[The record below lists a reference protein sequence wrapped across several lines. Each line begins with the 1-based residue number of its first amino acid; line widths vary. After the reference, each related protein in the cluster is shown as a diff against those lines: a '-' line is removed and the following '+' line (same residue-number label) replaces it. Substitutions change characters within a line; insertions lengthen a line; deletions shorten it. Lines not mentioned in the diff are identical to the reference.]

1 MSSLPDIPAAVTR
14 SPARLT
20 PAVLQAAELL
30 GLYRAE
36 LARVLHLQC
45 GDIGRLG
52 AARERLVPG
61 SRSWQQ
67 AVLFIRFYRALYT
80 LMQGDEAAMC
90 HWLRASNR
98 QLEGVPL
105 LLLVDEDRLS
115 EVLDHLRSLPGA
127 RVYR

>member
-1 MSSLPDIPAAVTR
+1 MTTGYVSEIFCSIQGEGPLVGQRQVFFRTGGCSATCRWCDTVYSKVR
-14 SPARLT
+14 SPRC
-20 PAVLQAAELL
+20 VI
-30 GLYRAE
+30 
-36 LARVLHLQC
+36 HL
-45 GDIGRLG
+45 
-52 AARERLVPG
+52 
-61 SRSWQQ
+61 
-67 AVLFIRFYRALYT
+67 
-80 LMQGDEAAMC
+80 QGDEAAMC